1 VQVFTHEIFDTRFP
15 VPDHQF
21 IPVSIIAIVIVIVI
35 VIVNVYEQ
43 YPKVV
48 PADPNRIGTADA
60 GNSREVF
67 KGCVVSSQSVLFT
80 S

>member
-1 VQVFTHEIFDTRFP
+1 VHESTHQIFDTRFP

-21 IPVSIIAIVIVIVI
+21 IPVTIIVTVTVIVII
-35 VIVNVYEQ
+35 CEQ
-43 YPKVV
+43 YPKIV
-48 PADPNRIGTADA
+48 PADPNRMQPADA

-67 KGCVVSSQSVLFT
+67 KGCVVSGQSVLFT

>member
-1 VQVFTHEIFDTRFP
+1 MEAFTYQHFDTRFP

-21 IPVSIIAIVIVIVI
+21 IPVVIVITVT

-43 YPKVV
+43 YTKIV
-48 PADPNRIGTADA
+48 PADPNRMRPVDV

-67 KGCVVSSQSVLFT
+67 KGCIVPGQSVLFT

>member
-1 VQVFTHEIFDTRFP
+1 VQVFTYQIFDTGFP

-21 IPVSIIAIVIVIVI
+21 IPVVIIVIVTAIVM
-35 VIVNVYEQ
+35 VYEQ

-48 PADPNRIGTADA
+48 PADPNRKQPADA

-67 KGCVVSSQSVLFT
+67 KSCVVSSQSVLFT

>member
-1 VQVFTHEIFDTRFP
+1 MEAFTYQRFDTRFP

-21 IPVSIIAIVIVIVI
+21 ILVAI

-48 PADPNRIGTADA
+48 PADPNRMRPVDV

-67 KGCVVSSQSVLFT
+67 KGCIVPGQSVLFT

>member
-1 VQVFTHEIFDTRFP
+1 MQVFTHQTFDTRFP

-21 IPVSIIAIVIVIVI
+21 IPIAIIVTVTSIVI
-35 VIVNVYEQ
+35 VYEQ

-48 PADPNRIGTADA
+48 PADPNRMQPADV

-67 KGCVVSSQSVLFT
+67 EGCVISG
-80 S
+80 